1 MPTSTNSS
9 ESVRVSVSSRSS
21 IVDSMQEI
29 TLRTAL
35 NRAIG
40 SVANCFDNCNRQ
52 AEPGS
57 MFSQQ
62 AEACG
67 KNYAAVDNHKTT
79 LVYTGNLTKHLIHSG
94 LDYLKGATDA
104 ALNTGPVVRW
114 SSLSLT
120 RSLIEA
126 SADCLWLADPTLD
139 LDARLRRTSQ
149 MFVRACDEMLRMLPD
164 AQETTSRFLSIDP
177 VAKDICLEARD
188 SALKWAKAQ
197 GWTCANGKTITRN
210 RWIREIPSH
219 KEMVALAGQEEPDYW
234 KDVYSMLSGTTHS
247 QPLLM
252 TLSLKDEPDSHLDR
266 ALMVLDIG
274 ISFYTDALRQFAEF
288 MGWHDH
294 DIDNW
299 FVPVHLAIQHIR
311 TPEDIPLPR
320 FELERCE
327 VCPDYQ
333 SPSMHRLALMSH
345 LYALLERNVNREG
358 TSGTDAPNI
367 YSSAVEFIVECQKM
381 LKNGNDEDPKTQEL
395 RTALGTNHISV
406 LSLFGIDPNEFL
418 TSIAASWAILRS
430 PDYQS
435 AIGKIQ
441 GWMSRTD
448 DQSPAVPYGND

>member
-21 IVDSMQEI
+21 LVDSMQEI

-57 MFSQQ
+57 VFSQQ
-62 AEACG
+62 AEACA

-79 LVYTGNLTKHLIHSG
+79 LTDTANLTNNLIHSG
-94 LDYLKGATDA
+94 FDYLKGATDA
-104 ALNTGPVVRW
+104 ALNTGSVVRW

-126 SADCLWLADPTLD
+126 SADCLWLADPTLN
-139 LDARLRRTSQ
+139 LDTRLRRTSQ
-149 MFVRACDEMLRMLPD
+149 MFVRAYGEILRLLPD
-164 AQETTSRFLSIDP
+164 PQETTPRFLSIDP
-177 VAKDICLEARD
+177 GAKATCLEARD
-188 SALKWAKAQ
+188 AALKWAIAQ
-197 GWTCANGKTITRN
+197 GWTCGNGKTITPA
-210 RWIREIPSH
+210 RWIGEIPSH
-219 KEMVALAGQEEPDYW
+219 KELVALAAQGEPDYW
-234 KDVYSMLSGTTHS
+234 KDVYSMLSGATHS
-247 QPLLM
+247 QPLLV
-252 TLSLKDEPDSHLDR
+252 TLSLSEGPDSLLDQ
-266 ALMVLDIG
+266 ALMVLNIG

-299 FVPVHLAIQHIR
+299 FGPVHLAIQHIR

-333 SPSMHRLALMSH
+333 SPFMHRLALMSH
-345 LYALLERNVNREG
+345 LYALLERNVNREDIG
-358 TSGTDAPNI
+358 GTDAPNR
-367 YSSAVEFIVECQKM
+367 YSSAVEFIVECQKA
-381 LKNGNDEDPKTQEL
+381 LKNGNDADPKTQEL

-406 LSLFGIDPNEFL
+406 LSLFGIDLDEVL

-448 DQSPAVPYGND
+448 DQSPAVPCGND

>member
-62 AEACG
+62 AEACE
-67 KNYAAVDNHKTT
+67 KNYAEVDNHKTT
-79 LVYTGNLTKHLIHSG
+79 LVYTGNLTKNLIHSG

-197 GWTCANGKTITRN
+197 GWTCANGKIITRN

-294 DIDNW
+294 DHRQLVRSSTLGNPSTY
-299 FVPVHLAIQHIR
+299 VPLK
-311 TPEDIPLPR
+311 T
-320 FELERCE
+320 F
-327 VCPDYQ
+327 
-333 SPSMHRLALMSH
+333 
-345 LYALLERNVNREG
+345 LYLDSN
-358 TSGTDAPNI
+358 
-367 YSSAVEFIVECQKM
+367 
-381 LKNGNDEDPKTQEL
+381 
-395 RTALGTNHISV
+395 
-406 LSLFGIDPNEFL
+406 
-418 TSIAASWAILRS
+418 
-430 PDYQS
+430 
-435 AIGKIQ
+435 
-441 GWMSRTD
+441 
-448 DQSPAVPYGND
+448 